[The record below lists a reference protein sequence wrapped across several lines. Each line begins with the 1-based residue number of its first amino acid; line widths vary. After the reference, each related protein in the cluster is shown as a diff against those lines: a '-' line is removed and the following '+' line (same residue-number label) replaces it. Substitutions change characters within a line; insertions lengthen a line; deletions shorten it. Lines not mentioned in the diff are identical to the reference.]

1 MKNKNKSKNKNKQTE
16 ISVESISGEPQ
27 NAFETLNKY
36 GTYNIQDTANT
47 ENEFPQIAQ
56 GLSKINNPNPRQ
68 PK

>member
-1 MKNKNKSKNKNKQTE
+1 MKNKNKKRKQE
-16 ISVESISGEPQ
+16 LSAESISGSPMDS
-27 NAFETLNKY
+27 FEMVNKY

-56 GLSKINNPNPRQ
+56 GLPKINNPNLRR